1 MILEGSEV
9 FWTRFMENGWP
20 AFRPDEEGN
29 FVLCGHYGT
38 RFVEF
43 LTARRFDEFDR
54 MPEVMAAH
62 LQDAMRQLWTG
73 GQI

>member
-1 MILEGSEV
+1 
-9 FWTRFMENGWP
+9 
-20 AFRPDEEGN
+20 
-29 FVLCGHYGT
+29 
-38 RFVEF
+38 VEF